1 MAYIGKIP
9 ASAAL
14 TASDLADGIISTAK
28 IAADAVTAAKV
39 PDDAISDEH
48 LDATAITGHS
58 AETAIADD
66 DLILIS
72 DTSASAALKK
82 MTKAN
87 FVSGVG
93 GLSVADQ
100 WRITSDEAM
109 TGTGAF
115 FGSNWERVDT
125 SGQGTV
131 GSAMTESSGVFTFP
145 ETGVYWVYFTGQLY
159 TGTNATGSVKLGLE
173 IHVTTNNSS
182 YTAIADGNT
191 WNPSNQFTYQ
201 QVDVATMI
209 DCTDT
214 SNVKI
219 KFKNVNGGSN
229 NSDRIWRGA
238 TAYNHTYA
246 TFLKV
251 GAT

>member
-100 WRITSDEAM
+100 WRISSDEAM
-109 TGTGAF
+109 TGGGGF
-115 FGSNWERVDT
+115 FTSNWERVDT
-125 SGQGTV
+125 SGQGYV
-131 GSAMTESSGVFTFP
+131 GTAMSESSGVFTFP
-145 ETGVYWVYFTGQLY
+145 STGIYWVYFNGTMY

-182 YTAIADGNT
+182 YTKIASGYD
-191 WNPSNQFTYQ
+191 WNPSNQFTYK
-201 QVDVATMI
+201 QVDVASMI
-209 DCTDT
+209 DVTDT
-214 SNVKI
+214 SNVKV
-219 KFKNVNGGSN
+219 KFHNINGGSN
-229 NSDRIWRGA
+229 NSDRVWTG
-238 TAYNHTYA
+238 HTSENKTYV

>member
-1 MAYIGKIP
+1 MAYIGKKP
-9 ASAAL
+9 ADVPLNAE
-14 TASDLADGIISTAK
+14 DLSST
-28 IAADAVTAAKV
+28 V
-39 PDDAISDEH
+39 
-48 LDATAITGHS
+48 ITGQT
-58 AETAIADD
+58 AETSIADD

-87 FVSGVG
+87 FISGIG

-109 TGTGAF
+109 TGAGGF

-125 SGQGTV
+125 SGQGHV
-131 GSAMTESSGVFTFP
+131 GSAMSESSGVFTFP
-145 ETGVYWVYFTGQLY
+145 ETGVYWVYFNGTLY

-182 YTAIADGNT
+182 YTAVADGND
-191 WNPSNQFTYQ
+191 WNPSNQFTFK
-201 QVDVATMI
+201 QVDVASMI
-209 DCTDT
+209 DVTDT

-219 KFKNVNGGSN
+219 KFKNINGGSN

-238 TAYNHTYA
+238 TSQNHTYA

>member
-1 MAYIGKIP
+1 MAYIGKKPTDVPIE
-9 ASAAL
+9 
-14 TASDLADGIISTAK
+14 
-28 IAADAVTAAKV
+28 AADITST
-39 PDDAISDEH
+39 I
-48 LDATAITGHS
+48 ITGQT
-58 AETAIADD
+58 AETSIADD

-72 DTSASAALKK
+72 DTSASAIRK

-87 FVSGVG
+87 FVSGLGGGG
-93 GLSVADQ
+93 GLDVADQ
-100 WRITSDEAM
+100 WRIISDVTMA
-109 TGTGAF
+109 GTGDF
-115 FGSNWERVDT
+115 FTSGWERVDT

-145 ETGVYWVYFTGQLY
+145 ETGVYWVYFNGTLY

-182 YTAIADGNT
+182 YTAVADGND
-191 WNPSNQFTYQ
+191 WNPSNQFTFK
-201 QVDVATMI
+201 QVDVASMI
-209 DCTDT
+209 DVTDT

-219 KFKNVNGGSN
+219 KLKNVNGGSN

-238 TAYNHTYA
+238 TAQNHTYV